1 MEINNI
7 SNIKNQYVQT
17 SQESEQIDAGE
28 LNDNLSKLAANN
40 ENKALKAAIN
50 DFMSIFMQ
58 QMFQSMRNT
67 VPDDGIMSGGYAE
80 DVFTEMLD
88 EEISKVGSDQGL
100 FKDINR
106 QIYQQLS
113 GE

>member
-1 MEINNI
+1 MEIDNI
-7 SNIKNQYVQT
+7 SNIQNQHNQSRQQVD
-17 SQESEQIDAGE
+17 QIDSDE
-28 LNDNLSKLAANN
+28 LTDNLSHLAANN
-40 ENKALKAAIN
+40 EDKALKAAIN

-88 EEISKVGSDQGL
+88 EEISKVGSEQGL

>member
-7 SNIKNQYVQT
+7 SNIQNQYEQT
-17 SQESEQIDAGE
+17 RQESEQIDAGE
-28 LNDNLSKLAANN
+28 LNDNLTKLAANN
-40 ENKALKAAIN
+40 EDEALKAAIN

-67 VPDDGIMSGGYAE
+67 VPDDGIINGGYAE

-88 EEISKVGSDQGL
+88 EEISQTGSEQGL

>member
-1 MEINNI
+1 MQ
-7 SNIKNQYVQT
+7 NQHEQIRQQT
-17 SQESEQIDAGE
+17 DQIDARE
-28 LNDNLSKLAANN
+28 LTDNLSELAANN
-40 ENKALKAAIN
+40 EDEALKAAIN

-67 VPDDGIMSGGYAE
+67 VPDEGIMSGGYAE

-88 EEISKVGSDQGL
+88 EEISKLGSGQGL

>member
-1 MEINNI
+1 MEINNV
-7 SNIKNQYVQT
+7 SNIQDQYRQA
-17 SQESEQIDAGE
+17 SQQDQIDSSS
-28 LNDNLSKLAANN
+28 LTDDLSKLAAEDND
-40 ENKALKAAIN
+40 EALKEAIN
-50 DFMSIFMQ
+50 DFMSVFMQ

-67 VPDDGIMSGGYAE
+67 VPEDGIMSGGYAE

-88 EEISKVGSDQGL
+88 EEVSKMGSEQGL

-113 GE
+113 VD

>member
-1 MEINNI
+1 MQ
-7 SNIKNQYVQT
+7 NQQEQIRQQT
-17 SQESEQIDAGE
+17 EQIDSNE
-28 LNDNLSKLAANN
+28 LTDNLSELAANN
-40 ENKALKAAIN
+40 EDEALKAAIN

-67 VPDDGIMSGGYAE
+67 VPDDGIINGGYAE

-88 EEISKVGSDQGL
+88 EEVSKLGSDQDL

-113 GE
+113 VE

>member
-1 MEINNI
+1 MEINNV
-7 SNIKNQYVQT
+7 SNIQDQYRQA
-17 SQESEQIDAGE
+17 SQQDQIDSSS
-28 LNDNLSKLAANN
+28 LTDDLSKLAAEDND
-40 ENKALKAAIN
+40 EALKEAIN
-50 DFMSIFMQ
+50 DFMSVFMQ

-67 VPDDGIMSGGYAE
+67 VPEDGIMSGGYAE

-88 EEISKVGSDQGL
+88 EEVSKMGSEQGL

-113 GE
+113 GN

>member
-7 SNIKNQYVQT
+7 SNFQDQYEQSRGQT
-17 SQESEQIDAGE
+17 EQIDSDALTDDLSQLAE
-28 LNDNLSKLAANN
+28 NND
-40 ENKALKAAIN
+40 EEALKAAIN

-88 EEISKVGSDQGL
+88 EEISKVGSDQDL

>member
-1 MEINNI
+1 MQ
-7 SNIKNQYVQT
+7 NQQEQIRQQT
-17 SQESEQIDAGE
+17 EQIDSNE
-28 LNDNLSKLAANN
+28 LTDNLSELAANN
-40 ENKALKAAIN
+40 EDEALKAAIN

-67 VPDDGIMSGGYAE
+67 VPDDGIINGGYAE

-88 EEISKVGSDQGL
+88 EEVSKLGSDQDL

-106 QIYQQLS
+106 QIDQQLS

>member
-7 SNIKNQYVQT
+7 ANFKYQYRQT
-17 SQESEQIDAGE
+17 SQQNQIDNTE
-28 LNDNLSKLAANN
+28 LTDDLSKLAAENN
-40 ENKALKAAIN
+40 DEALKEAIN
-50 DFMSIFMQ
+50 DFMSVFMQ
-58 QMFQSMRNT
+58 QMFKSMRNT
-67 VPDDGIMSGGYAE
+67 VPDEGFISGGYAE
-80 DVFTEMLD
+80 DVFTEMMD
-88 EEISKVGSDQGL
+88 EEVSKIGTDQGL